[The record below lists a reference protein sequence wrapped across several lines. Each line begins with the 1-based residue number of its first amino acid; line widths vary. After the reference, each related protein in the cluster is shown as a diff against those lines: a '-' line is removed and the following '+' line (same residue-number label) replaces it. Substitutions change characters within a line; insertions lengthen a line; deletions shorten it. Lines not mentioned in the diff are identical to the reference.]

1 MRAAVIAFA
10 LGAGAFGI
18 ALLAAGL
25 ALGVFAQSGG
35 WPSFRIGLGP
45 LTLFELA
52 RRGATTS
59 TTFGSGIAVAAIL
72 GGALNAGAAAC
83 LSRRAG

>member
-10 LGAGAFGI
+10 LGACAFGI
-18 ALLAAGL
+18 ALFAAGL
-25 ALGVFAQSGG
+25 ALGVVAQSGG
-35 WPSFRIGLGP
+35 WPSFRIGFGP
-45 LTLFELA
+45 LTLFEFTRA
-52 RRGATTS
+52 GGTTS
-59 TTFGSGIAVAAIL
+59 TTFGSGMTVAAIL

>member
-10 LGAGAFGI
+10 LGACAFGI
-18 ALLAAGL
+18 ALFAAGL
-25 ALGVFAQSGG
+25 ALGVVAQSGG
-35 WPSFRIGLGP
+35 WPSFRIGFGS
-45 LTLFELA
+45 LTLFEFTRA
-52 RRGATTS
+52 GGTTS
-59 TTFGSGIAVAAIL
+59 TTFGSGMTVAAIL

>member
-1 MRAAVIAFA
+1 MTAFA

-25 ALGVFAQSGG
+25 AVGIFAQSGG

-45 LTLFELA
+45 LTLLELT
-52 RRGATTS
+52 RRGETTS
-59 TTFGSGIAVAAIL
+59 TTFGSGMLAVAIL
-72 GGALNAGAAAC
+72 GGALNAVAAAC